1 MLILE
6 SHRFWVGPEIAIKS
20 IEHENA
26 QENTKYCFLSKWL
39 LSLSRKPTFQTF
51 LQVLCGPWKMLKK
64 SKDTVPFGK
73 WCFQFFVRFWKDTN
87 ETFQKWQEKCT
98 KTYLCEDYIYYA
110 WVENFLH
117 WGIFCTGFM
126 STCDMQT
133 PFFTLSS
140 PRLLWYSSLYM
151 AFDEIK
157 HSTLVKKGSVLLN
170 LQWYFFV
177 LKRKFILFC
186 SLRLIPITN
195 GHPVGTTFLIQ
206 CHTQKS
212 SGLGKIYSTCTNMG
226 YYGK

>member
-20 IEHENA
+20 IDYENA
-26 QENTKYCFLSKWL
+26 QESTKYCSLSKWL

-110 WVENFLH
+110 WVQNFLH
-117 WGIFCTGFM
+117 WSIFCTGFM

-140 PRLLWYSSLYM
+140 PRLLWYFSLSMALMRSSTPLLWRRDQCYWTCSGIFLYWR
-151 AFDEIK
+151 
-157 HSTLVKKGSVLLN
+157 G
-170 LQWYFFV
+170 
-177 LKRKFILFC
+177 KFILFC
-186 SLRLIPITN
+186 SLRLILITN

-212 SGLGKIYSTCTNMG
+212 SGLGKIIILHMY
-226 YYGK
+226 

>member
-6 SHRFWVGPEIAIKS
+6 SHRFWAGPEIAIKS
-20 IEHENA
+20 IEHKNA
-26 QENTKYCFLSKWL
+26 QESTKYCFLSKWL

-98 KTYLCEDYIYYA
+98 KTYLCEDYI
-110 WVENFLH
+110 NFTTHELKT
-117 WGIFCTGFM
+117 FCIEAYSVLGFM

-140 PRLLWYSSLYM
+140 PRLLWYSSLSM
-151 AFDEIK
+151 ALMRSSIPLLWRRDQCYWTCSGIFLYWRGNLFYFAAWDWSQSQMGIPLGL
-157 HSTLVKKGSVLLN
+157 HSWFNATHKN
-170 LQWYFFV
+170 
-177 LKRKFILFC
+177 
-186 SLRLIPITN
+186 
-195 GHPVGTTFLIQ
+195 PVV
-206 CHTQKS
+206 
-212 SGLGKIYSTCTNMG
+212 
-226 YYGK
+226 

>member
-26 QENTKYCFLSKWL
+26 KENTKYCFLSKWL

-51 LQVLCGPWKMLKK
+51 LQVLCEPWKMLKK
-64 SKDTVPFGK
+64 SKDTVPFGE

-117 WGIFCTGFM
+117 WSIFCTGFM
-126 STCDMQT
+126 STYANSFLH
-133 PFFTLSS
+133 PLL
-140 PRLLWYSSLYM
+140 PKVIVVRLFVHGL
-151 AFDEIK
+151 DEIK
-157 HSTLVKKGSVLLN
+157 RFTLVKKGSVSLN
-170 LQWYFFV
+170 LQWYN
-177 LKRKFILFC
+177 LYWRENLFYFAAWDW
-186 SLRLIPITN
+186 SQSQMGIPLGLHSWFNATHKN
-195 GHPVGTTFLIQ
+195 PVVQ
-206 CHTQKS
+206 VR
-212 SGLGKIYSTCTNMG
+212 
-226 YYGK
+226 

>member
-26 QENTKYCFLSKWL
+26 KENTKYCFLSKWL

-117 WGIFCTGFM
+117 WSIFCTGFM
-126 STCDMQT
+126 STYANSFLH
-133 PFFTLSS
+133 PLL
-140 PRLLWYSSLYM
+140 PKVIVVRLFVHGL
-151 AFDEIK
+151 DEIK
-157 HSTLVKKGSVLLN
+157 RFTLVKKGSVSLN
-170 LQWYFFV
+170 LQWYN
-177 LKRKFILFC
+177 LYWRENLFYFAAWDW
-186 SLRLIPITN
+186 SQSQMGIPLGLHSWFNATHKN
-195 GHPVGTTFLIQ
+195 PVVQ
-206 CHTQKS
+206 VR
-212 SGLGKIYSTCTNMG
+212 
-226 YYGK
+226 

>member
-26 QENTKYCFLSKWL
+26 KENTKYCFLSKWL

-51 LQVLCGPWKMLKK
+51 LQVLCEPWKMLKK
-64 SKDTVPFGK
+64 SKDTVPFGE

-117 WGIFCTGFM
+117 WSIFCTGFM
-126 STCDMQT
+126 STYANSFLH
-133 PFFTLSS
+133 P
-140 PRLLWYSSLYM
+140 LLPKVIVVLL
-151 AFDEIK
+151 FVHGLDEIK
-157 HSTLVKKGSVLLN
+157 HSTLVKKGSVSLN

>member
-26 QENTKYCFLSKWL
+26 KESTKYCFLSKWL

-64 SKDTVPFGK
+64 AKDTVPFGE

-98 KTYLCEDYIYYA
+98 KTYLCEDYI
-110 WVENFLH
+110 NFTTHELKTFCIEAYSVLGLCLH
-117 WGIFCTGFM
+117 VHVICKV
-126 STCDMQT
+126 
-133 PFFTLSS
+133 LSS
-140 PRLLWYSSLYM
+140 PSPPQVIVVLLFVHGL
-151 AFDEIK
+151 DEIK

-212 SGLGKIYSTCTNMG
+212 SGLGKIIILHMY
-226 YYGK
+226 

>member
-39 LSLSRKPTFQTF
+39 LSLSRKPTFHTF

-64 SKDTVPFGK
+64 AKDTVPFGE

-87 ETFQKWQEKCT
+87 EIFQKWQEKCT

-151 AFDEIK
+151 ALMRSSIPLLWRRDQCYWTCSGIFCTEEEI
-157 HSTLVKKGSVLLN
+157 
-170 LQWYFFV
+170 Y
-177 LKRKFILFC
+177 FILQPETDPNHKWA
-186 SLRLIPITN
+186 SRWDYILDSMPHTK
-195 GHPVGTTFLIQ
+195 IQ
-206 CHTQKS
+206 WFR
-212 SGLGKIYSTCTNMG
+212 
-226 YYGK
+226 